1 MGLYVWIGPI
11 GREAVE
17 ELNLLDFKVKRFFA
31 TENLGEKEHAEG
43 FLRAV
48 VHGLDNGRV

>member
-48 VHGLDNGRV
+48 VHGIDNGRV